1 MCPSFI
7 RDYLM
12 MKKIV
17 ILMIS
22 AFLLFGCGTDLFYSS
37 FYIRNTDLK
46 WMLSPS
52 AQSSLNYKSTVLGTG
67 DFRFNSPSIVAT
79 PDNYILFLYERRNNN
94 ADVNIIG
101 VNGDSSKRTDVYAAV
116 SKNAENFIYLTQL
129 VGGSSLESHGS
140 PIAFVNNKNNNSEVI
155 VLAVGGN
162 GFANSLDDT
171 PSVIS
176 KSVSIPKTE
185 YTEWTEWEDL
195 DTNIFK
201 PLLDDK
207 YNRFYTSPDSGITLR
222 NGTLACIID
231 YKKKDGNKAEGF
243 AILYSTDNG
252 TNWKIGAKTAYKNH
266 RFAKIIAERKDGK
279 LLIAAAENSADNYN
293 QQANL
298 AWFLADSLEG
308 NISSFTVNGLPLHN
322 CGSTAGG
329 KITLAAGGYSKEAI
343 ILLHSY
349 TNRETINPNGVV
361 NSVKNANALY
371 ISFNDGQNW
380 EIVTN
385 IFYPLKF
392 NGKNY
397 IYDDYDSKTSFR
409 QSMRVLKDGTIA
421 AVSENG
427 NYVINTSGGADTGF
441 RLVYRRFSLN
451 AISGGKYR
459 YEGL

>member
-1 MCPSFI
+1 
-7 RDYLM
+7 M

-37 FYIRNTDLK
+37 FRIRNIDLQ

-52 AQSSLNYKSTVLGTG
+52 QQSSLNYKSTVLGTG
-67 DFRFNSPSIVAT
+67 DFRFNSPSIIAT
-79 PDNYILFLYERRNNN
+79 PDNYILFLYERRGN
-94 ADVNIIG
+94 DYPHIIG
-101 VNGDSSKRTDVYAAV
+101 VNGDTANRADVYAAV

-162 GFANSLDDT
+162 GFANPQDDT

-185 YTEWTEWEDL
+185 YTEWTKWEDL
-195 DTNIFK
+195 NTNIFE
-201 PLLDDK
+201 PLLKDNF
-207 YNRFYTSPDSGITLR
+207 NRFYTSPDSGITLR

-231 YKKKDGNKAEGF
+231 YKKKNETKAAGF
-243 AILYSTDNG
+243 AILYSTDKG
-252 TNWKIGAKTAYKNH
+252 TNWKIGAKTAYQDH

-279 LLIAAAENSADNYN
+279 LLIAAAGNSDNDYNKQAD
-293 QQANL
+293 L

-308 NISSFTVNGLPLHN
+308 SIASFKTDGLPLHN

-329 KITLAAGGYSKEAI
+329 KIQLAAGGYSKEAL
-343 ILLHSY
+343 ILLHSSPNRAT
-349 TNRETINPNGVV
+349 TNANNVPNT
-361 NSVKNANALY
+361 VKNANALY
-371 ISFNDGQNW
+371 ISFNEGQNW

-397 IYDDYDSKTSFR
+397 VYDDYDGRTSFR

-427 NYVINTSGGADTGF
+427 NYEIASSGSYGYGF
-441 RLVYRRFSLN
+441 KLVYRRFSLN

>member
-1 MCPSFI
+1 
-7 RDYLM
+7 
-12 MKKIV
+12 MKKIAV
-17 ILMIS
+17 LMMS
-22 AFLLFGCGTDLFYSS
+22 AFLLLGCGTDLFYSS
-37 FYIRNTDLK
+37 FRIRNTDLQ

-52 AQSSLNYKSTVLGTG
+52 QQSTLNYKSTVLGTG
-67 DFRFNSPSIVAT
+67 DFRFNSPSIIAT
-79 PDNYILFLYERRNNN
+79 PDNYILFLYERRDN
-94 ADVNIIG
+94 DYPDIIG
-101 VNGDSSKRTDVYAAV
+101 VNGDTAKRADVYAAI

-140 PIAFVNNKNNNSEVI
+140 PIAFVNNVNNNSEVI

-162 GFANSLDDT
+162 GFTNSLDDT
-171 PSVIS
+171 PSIIS

-185 YTEWTEWEDL
+185 YAEWTEWEDL
-195 DTNIFK
+195 DTNIFE
-201 PLLDDK
+201 PLLKDNF
-207 YNRFYTSPDSGITLR
+207 NRFYTSPDSGITLR

-231 YKKKDGNKAEGF
+231 YKKKDGDKAAGF

-252 TNWKIGAKTAYKNH
+252 TNWKIGAKTTYQNH

-279 LLIAAAENSADNYN
+279 LLIAAAENSNNNDYN
-293 QQANL
+293 KQANL

-308 NISSFTVNGLPLHN
+308 NITGFSPSGLPPHN

-329 KITLAAGGYSKEAI
+329 KIKLAAGGYSKEAI

-385 IFYPLKF
+385 IFYPLTPHDS
-392 NGKNY
+392 GKWY
-397 IYDDYDSKTSFR
+397 IYDDYDNMTSFR

-427 NYVINTSGGADTGF
+427 DYEIASSGSYSYGF

-451 AISGGKYR
+451 AISGGVYS

>member
-1 MCPSFI
+1 
-7 RDYLM
+7 M
-12 MKKIV
+12 MKKIAV
-17 ILMIS
+17 LIMS

-52 AQSSLNYKSTVLGTG
+52 EQGSLNYKSTVLGTG

-79 PDNYILFLYERRNNN
+79 PDNYILFLYERRGN
-94 ADVNIIG
+94 DYPDIIG
-101 VNGDSSKRTDVYAAV
+101 VNGDSSKRTDVYAAI

-129 VGGSSLESHGS
+129 VGGSSLKSHGS
-140 PIAFVNNKNNNSEVI
+140 PIAFVNNVNNNSEVI

-162 GFANSLDDT
+162 GFGGSDDT
-171 PSVIS
+171 PSIIS

-185 YTEWTEWEDL
+185 YAEWTAWEDL

-231 YKKKDGNKAEGF
+231 YKKKDENKAEGF

-252 TNWKIGAKTAYKNH
+252 TNWKIGAKTSYQNH

-279 LLIAAAENSADNYN
+279 LLIAAAENSDNDYN
-293 QQANL
+293 RQANL

-308 NISSFTVNGLPLHN
+308 SIASFKTEGLPPHN

-329 KITLAAGGYSKEAI
+329 KIKLAADGYSKEAI

-349 TNRETINPNGVV
+349 PNRATTNVNGVD
-361 NSVKNANALY
+361 NIVKNPNALY
-371 ISFNDGQNW
+371 ISFDDGQNW

-385 IFYPLKF
+385 IFYPLTPHDS
-392 NGKNY
+392 GKWY
-397 IYDDYDSKTSFR
+397 IYDDYDNMTSFR

-427 NYVINTSGGADTGF
+427 DYYIASSVGYSYGF

>member
-1 MCPSFI
+1 
-7 RDYLM
+7 M
-12 MKKIV
+12 MKKISV
-17 ILMIS
+17 LIMS
-22 AFLLFGCGTDLFYSS
+22 AFLLLGCGTDLFYSS
-37 FYIRNTDLK
+37 FRIRNTDLK

-52 AQSSLNYKSTVLGTG
+52 QQSSLNYKSTVLGIG
-67 DFRFNSPSIVAT
+67 DFRFNSPSIIAT
-79 PDNYILFLYERRNNN
+79 PDNYILFLYESRETNYP
-94 ADVNIIG
+94 DIIG
-101 VNGDSSKRTDVYAAV
+101 VNGNSANRADVYAAI

-140 PIAFVNNKNNNSEVI
+140 PIAFVNNVNNNSEVI

-162 GFANSLDDT
+162 GFANSQDDT

-185 YTEWTEWEDL
+185 YAEWTAWEDL

-201 PLLDDK
+201 PLLKDNF
-207 YNRFYTSPDSGITLR
+207 NRFYTSPDSGITLR

-231 YKKKDGNKAEGF
+231 YKKKNETRAEGF

-252 TNWKIGAKTAYKNH
+252 TNWKIGAKTSYQNH

-279 LLIAAAENSADNYN
+279 LLIAAAENSANANNDYN
-293 QQANL
+293 KQANL

-308 NISSFTVNGLPLHN
+308 NITGFSPSGLPLHN

-329 KITLAAGGYSKEAI
+329 KIKLAAGGYSKEAI

-349 TNRETINPNGVV
+349 PNRETINPNGVKD
-361 NSVKNANALY
+361 SIKNANALY

-385 IFYPLKF
+385 IFYPLTK
-392 NGKNY
+392 GDKGL
-397 IYDDYDSKTSFR
+397 IYDDYDNKTSFR

-427 NYVINTSGGADTGF
+427 NYKIESTGSSDYGF
-441 RLVYRRFSLN
+441 KLVYRRFSLN

>member
-1 MCPSFI
+1 
-7 RDYLM
+7 M
-12 MKKIV
+12 MKKIAV
-17 ILMIS
+17 LIMS
-22 AFLLFGCGTDLFYSS
+22 AFLLIGCGTDLFYSS

-52 AQSSLNYKSTVLGTG
+52 EQGSLNYKSTVLGTG
-67 DFRFNSPSIVAT
+67 DFRFNSPSIAAT
-79 PDNYILFLYERRNNN
+79 PDNYILFLYERRGN
-94 ADVNIIG
+94 DYPDIIG
-101 VNGDSSKRTDVYAAV
+101 VNGDSSKRADVYAAV

-129 VGGSSLESHGS
+129 VGGSSLKSHGS
-140 PIAFVNNKNNNSEVI
+140 PIAFVNNVNNNSEVI

-162 GFANSLDDT
+162 GFADSKDDT

-176 KSVSIPKTE
+176 KSVSVPKTE
-185 YTEWTEWEDL
+185 YTEWTAWEDL

-231 YKKKDGNKAEGF
+231 YKKKGGNNAEGF

-252 TNWKIGAKTAYKNH
+252 TNWKIGAKTAYQNH

-279 LLIAAAENSADNYN
+279 LLIAAAENSSNDYN
-293 QQANL
+293 KQAEL
-298 AWFLADSLEG
+298 AWFLADSLDG
-308 NISSFTVNGLPLHN
+308 SIASFKTDGLPQHN

-329 KITLAAGGYSKEAI
+329 KIKLAAGGYSKEAI

-361 NSVKNANALY
+361 NPVKNANALY

-397 IYDDYDSKTSFR
+397 IYDDYDNMTSFR

-427 NYVINTSGGADTGF
+427 NYLINTTGGADTGF

>member
-1 MCPSFI
+1 
-7 RDYLM
+7 M
-12 MKKIV
+12 MKKISV
-17 ILMIS
+17 LIMS

-37 FYIRNTDLK
+37 FRIRNTDLK

-52 AQSSLNYKSTVLGTG
+52 QQSTLNYKSTVLGTG

-140 PIAFVNNKNNNSEVI
+140 PIAFVNNVNNNSEVI

-162 GFANSLDDT
+162 GFADSQDDT

-231 YKKKDGNKAEGF
+231 YKKKGGNNAEGF

-252 TNWKIGAKTAYKNH
+252 TNWKIGAKTSYQNH

-279 LLIAAAENSADNYN
+279 LLIAAAENSNDYN
-293 QQANL
+293 KQANL

-308 NISSFTVNGLPLHN
+308 NISSFTVNGLPPHN

-329 KITLAAGGYSKEAI
+329 KIKLAAGGYSKEAI

-441 RLVYRRFSLN
+441 RLVYRRFSLE
-451 AISGGKYR
+451 AVSDGKYR

>member
-1 MCPSFI
+1 
-7 RDYLM
+7 M
-12 MKKIV
+12 MKKISV
-17 ILMIS
+17 LIMS

-37 FYIRNTDLK
+37 FRIRNIDLQ

-52 AQSSLNYKSTVLGTG
+52 QQSSLNYKSTVLGTG

-79 PDNYILFLYERRNNN
+79 PDNYILFLYEKRGN
-94 ADVNIIG
+94 DYSDIIG

-116 SKNAENFIYLTQL
+116 SKNAENFIYPTQL

-162 GFANSLDDT
+162 GFANSQDDT

-195 DTNIFK
+195 DTNIFE
-201 PLLDDK
+201 LLLKGDF
-207 YNRFYTSPDSGITLR
+207 NRFYTSPDSGITLR

-231 YKKKDGNKAEGF
+231 YKKKGGNNAEGF

-252 TNWKIGAKTAYKNH
+252 TNWKIGAKTTYQNRH

-279 LLIAAAENSADNYN
+279 LLIAAAENSDNDYNKQAD
-293 QQANL
+293 L

-308 NISSFTVNGLPLHN
+308 NISSFTVSGLPLHN

-329 KITLAAGGYSKEAI
+329 KIKLAAGGYSKEAI

-349 TNRETINPNGVV
+349 TNRKTINPNGVV

-392 NGKNY
+392 NGNNY

-427 NYVINTSGGADTGF
+427 NYKIESSGSYSYGF
-441 RLVYRRFSLN
+441 KLVYRRFSLN
-451 AISGGKYR
+451 AISDGKYR

>member
-1 MCPSFI
+1 
-7 RDYLM
+7 M
-12 MKKIV
+12 MKKISV
-17 ILMIS
+17 LIMS
-22 AFLLFGCGTDLFYSS
+22 AFLLFGCGTEYFYSS
-37 FYIRNTDLK
+37 FYLRNSDLK

-52 AQSSLNYKSTVLGTG
+52 QQGSLNYKSTVLGTG
-67 DFRFNSPSIVAT
+67 DFRFNSPSIAAT

-101 VNGDSSKRTDVYAAV
+101 VNGDTANRADVYAAV

-140 PIAFVNNKNNNSEVI
+140 PIAFVNNVNNNSEVI

-162 GFANSLDDT
+162 GFADSQDDT

-201 PLLDDK
+201 PLLKDK

-231 YKKKDGNKAEGF
+231 YKKKGGNNAEGF

-252 TNWKIGAKTAYKNH
+252 TNWKIGAKTTYQNQNH
-266 RFAKIIAERKDGK
+266 RFAKIIAERTDGK
-279 LLIAAAENSADNYN
+279 LLIAAAENSDNDYNKQAD
-293 QQANL
+293 L

-329 KITLAAGGYSKEAI
+329 KIKLAAGGYSKEAI

>member
-1 MCPSFI
+1 
-7 RDYLM
+7 M

-37 FYIRNTDLK
+37 FRIRNIDLQ

-52 AQSSLNYKSTVLGTG
+52 QQGSLNYKSTVLGTG

-79 PDNYILFLYERRNNN
+79 PDNYILFLYERRGN
-94 ADVNIIG
+94 DYPDIIG

-140 PIAFVNNKNNNSEVI
+140 PIAFVNNVNNNSEVI

-162 GFANSLDDT
+162 GFADSQDDT

-252 TNWKIGAKTAYKNH
+252 TNWKIGAKTTYKNH

-279 LLIAAAENSADNYN
+279 LLIAAAENSDNDYNKQAD
-293 QQANL
+293 L

-308 NISSFTVNGLPLHN
+308 NISSFTVSGLPLHN

-343 ILLHSY
+343 ILLHSSP
-349 TNRETINPNGVV
+349 NRETINPNAVT
-361 NSVKNANALY
+361 NTVKNANALY

-385 IFYPLKF
+385 IFYSLTPSANA
-392 NGKNY
+392 NGNFY
-397 IYDDYDSKTSFR
+397 IYDDYDNKTSFR

-427 NYVINTSGGADTGF
+427 DYKIESSGSYSYGF
-441 RLVYRRFSLN
+441 KLVYRRFSLE
-451 AISGGKYR
+451 AVSGGKYR

>member
-1 MCPSFI
+1 
-7 RDYLM
+7 M
-12 MKKIV
+12 MKKISV
-17 ILMIS
+17 LIMS
-22 AFLLFGCGTDLFYSS
+22 AFLLFGCGTEYFYSS
-37 FYIRNTDLK
+37 FYLRNTDLK

-52 AQSSLNYKSTVLGTG
+52 EQGSLNYKSTVLGTG

-79 PDNYILFLYERRNNN
+79 PDNYILFLYERRGN
-94 ADVNIIG
+94 DYPDIIG
-101 VNGDSSKRTDVYAAV
+101 VNGDSSKRADVYAAV

-162 GFANSLDDT
+162 GFANSQDDT

-195 DTNIFK
+195 NTNIFE
-201 PLLDDK
+201 PLLKDNF
-207 YNRFYTSPDSGITLR
+207 NRFYTSPDSGITLR

-252 TNWKIGAKTAYKNH
+252 TNWKIGAKTSYQNH

-279 LLIAAAENSADNYN
+279 LLIAAAENSNYN
-293 QQANL
+293 KQANL
-298 AWFLADSLEG
+298 AWFLADSLDG
-308 NISSFTVNGLPLHN
+308 SIASFKTDGLPLHN

-329 KITLAAGGYSKEAI
+329 KIKLAEGGYSKEAI
-343 ILLHSY
+343 ILLHSSP
-349 TNRETINPNGVV
+349 NRETINPNGVV

-392 NGKNY
+392 NGNNY

-427 NYVINTSGGADTGF
+427 DREIASSGSYGYGF
-441 RLVYRRFSLN
+441 KLVYRRFSLN
-451 AISGGKYR
+451 AISDGKYR

>member
-1 MCPSFI
+1 
-7 RDYLM
+7 M

-37 FYIRNTDLK
+37 FRIRNIDLQ

-52 AQSSLNYKSTVLGTG
+52 QQSSLNYKSTVLGTG

-140 PIAFVNNKNNNSEVI
+140 PIAFVNNVNNNSEVI

-162 GFANSLDDT
+162 GFAGSQDDT

-231 YKKKDGNKAEGF
+231 YKKKGGKNAEGF
-243 AILYSTDNG
+243 AILYSTDKG
-252 TNWKIGAKTAYKNH
+252 TNWKIGAKTAYQDH

-279 LLIAAAENSADNYN
+279 LLIAAAENSDNDYNKQAD
-293 QQANL
+293 L

-349 TNRETINPNGVV
+349 TNRETINPNAVT
-361 NSVKNANALY
+361 NTVKNANALY

-427 NYVINTSGGADTGF
+427 NYEIASSGSYGYGF
-441 RLVYRRFSLN
+441 KLVYRRFSLN

-459 YEGL
+459 YEGI

>member
-1 MCPSFI
+1 
-7 RDYLM
+7 M
-12 MKKIV
+12 MKKIAV
-17 ILMIS
+17 LIMS

-37 FYIRNTDLK
+37 FRIRNTDLK

-52 AQSSLNYKSTVLGTG
+52 QQSSLNYKSTVLGTG

-79 PDNYILFLYERRNNN
+79 PDNYILFLYERRDN
-94 ADVNIIG
+94 DYPDIIG
-101 VNGDSSKRTDVYAAV
+101 VNGYPAKRADVYAAV

-129 VGGSSLESHGS
+129 VGGSSLKSHGS

-171 PSVIS
+171 PSIIS

-185 YTEWTEWEDL
+185 YAEWTKWEDL
-195 DTNIFK
+195 DTNIFE
-201 PLLDDK
+201 PLLKDNF
-207 YNRFYTSPDSGITLR
+207 NRFYTSPDSGITLR

-231 YKKKDGNKAEGF
+231 YKKKTDDKAIGF

-252 TNWKIGAKTAYKNH
+252 TNWKIGAKTSYQNH

-279 LLIAAAENSADNYN
+279 LLIAAAENSNNNDYN
-293 QQANL
+293 KQTNL
-298 AWFLADSLEG
+298 AWFLADSLDG
-308 NISSFTVNGLPLHN
+308 SIASFKTEGLPLHN

-329 KITLAAGGYSKEAI
+329 KIKLAEGGYSKEAI
-343 ILLHSY
+343 ILLHSSPNRAT
-349 TNRETINPNGVV
+349 TNVNNVPNT
-361 NSVKNANALY
+361 VKNANALY
-371 ISFNDGQNW
+371 ISFNEGQNW

-385 IFYPLKF
+385 IFYPLTPHDS
-392 NGKNY
+392 GKWY
-397 IYDDYDSKTSFR
+397 IYDDYDNMTSFR

-421 AVSENG
+421 TVSENG
-427 NYVINTSGGADTGF
+427 DYNIASSGSYSYGF
-441 RLVYRRFSLN
+441 KLVYRRFSLE
-451 AISGGKYR
+451 AVSDGKYR